1 MQNSP
6 RNTNSAL
13 PVINGDRLFLES
25 KKIRQD
31 KTRQD
36 KTRQFLHFHYKK
48 GVPLFQGYTFLCN
61 NEERKMFLP
70 IPRT

>member
-36 KTRQFLHFHYKK
+36 KTRQDKTNFTFSLKKKVSVASRLH
-48 GVPLFQGYTFLCN
+48 LLA
-61 NEERKMFLP
+61 
-70 IPRT
+70 